1 MIKLDKG
8 SCQYLFLSPKGVLM
22 RREEKIKRV
31 QKKRL
36 KRSVKK
42 RATTRKMKNRAKRLE
57 QSSGEQSS
65 RCASSPIPSL
75 HKQSARRDQAIHGG
89 RKSSLLPLKLSSSLK
104 KGSAQSR
111 KCQPKVP
118 WSASSITIRLSA
130 CLMRGQGNRINLI
143 EKIKL

>member
-8 SCQYLFLSPKGVLM
+8 SCQYIFLSPKGVVM
-22 RREEKIKRV
+22 RREKKIKRV

-36 KRSVKK
+36 KRSIKK

-89 RKSSLLPLKLSSSLK
+89 RKSSLLPLKATLFAALGLSVACTEDSLQ
-104 KGSAQSR
+104 GCEDPQVINNAR
-111 KCQPKVP
+111 GLP
-118 WSASSITIRLSA
+118 WLRE
-130 CLMRGQGNRINLI
+130 MR
-143 EKIKL
+143 